1 MGKLPGSNSDRNKKW
16 LKRIFLAVVILAV
29 VSLLVMGVQKWTSK
43 KDDADLPKVNQ
54 SNVEVLPMQG
64 ATTST
69 VGDQLVLNFNRPT
82 SVHIVDATG
91 KVLATG
97 RQSSTL
103 NLNGESPFQIRL
115 DDATAVSL
123 SLNQEQ
129 ISLSPYTVNGKAEFR
144 LSR

>member
-1 MGKLPGSNSDRNKKW
+1 MGNT
-16 LKRIFLAVVILAV
+16 V
-29 VSLLVMGVQKWTSK
+29 
-43 KDDADLPKVNQ
+43 
-54 SNVEVLPMQG
+54 
-64 ATTST
+64 TTS
-69 VGDQLVLNFNRPT
+69 GDQLVLGFSRPT

-103 NLNGESPFQIRL
+103 TLSGESPFQIRL